1 MNEPNVK
8 PIRIEATTSVLQEV
22 IDIPEKYD
30 EKDSIKTAGSYDR
43 AILNAQI
50 LLEIAEGNSV
60 KTVIDNHKESFF
72 MIIKDKTRYIA
83 NLKRQVKLRGIEA
96 IYPSNKGA
104 KATAEYTASNS
115 PFMINPKFQNLF
127 TPLKKSEY
135 EGLRANIIRDEAITH
150 PIVIWNNFII
160 DGHNRYAISE
170 ETGIPFTVETREFDS
185 EIDVIDWIITNQRG
199 RRNLNTTQVNYSIG
213 NAYNLE
219 KEPHGGSHKPKVQP
233 ELSLDGISTAARL
246 AEMFEVSESSV
257 KRFGKFAEALNVI
270 GETSKFI
277 KNETLSESIKTNSG
291 EVLHLAKMTPDDI
304 LKVEALLKAD
314 SKMSLSKA
322 ITSISQTT
330 PKARLI
336 AFRFEDSK
344 IFEFFDPT
352 TQSREEMQEEII
364 LALQEYRLTHP
375 IPTPVEIEA

>member
-1 MNEPNVK
+1 VLLDLANGIK
-8 PIRIEATTSVLQEV
+8 P
-22 IDIPEKYD
+22 K
-30 EKDSIKTAGSYDR
+30 
-43 AILNAQI
+43 
-50 LLEIAEGNSV
+50 IALS
-60 KTVIDNHKESFF
+60 NHKENILTLTHYSDVSAY
-72 MIIKDKTRYIA
+72 MS
-83 NLKRQVKLRGIEA
+83 NLRTQVKDRGIAA
-96 IYPSNKGA
+96 IYPLNNGV
-104 KATAEYTASNS
+104 KATPRYTAKNS
-115 PFMINPKFQNLF
+115 PFAINPKFQNLF

-160 DGHNRYAISE
+160 DGHNRFAISK
-170 ETGIPFTVETREFDS
+170 ETGISFTIETRDFES

-233 ELSLDGISTAARL
+233 ELSQDGISTAARL

-257 KRFGKFAEALNVI
+257 KRFGKFAEALNAI

-277 KNETLSESIKTNSG
+277 KNETLSEALKTNSG
-291 EVLHLAKMTPDDI
+291 EVLHLAKMAPDDI

-330 PKARLI
+330 PKARLV

-352 TQSREEMQEEII
+352 IQSREEMQEEII

-375 IPTPVEIEA
+375 IPRPEEIEQQDA